1 MWEYILTKFTFP
13 FYLKSLQFFF
23 QRSPCSFLIS
33 FSSFIFCV
41 KFPTREE
48 TFGTLGC
55 LSFYSLADLCVWHL
69 RTFSGFPWS
78 MQNPKKGLFLSK
90 MVSKNNIKCSCK
102 HLPVGQHLKSSGENS
117 DSFFRPTLIS
127 DLANLM
133 SLFFFNAKLY

>member
-1 MWEYILTKFTFP
+1 MWEYIFTKFIFP
-13 FYLKSLQFFF
+13 FYLKSLQLLFFF
-23 QRSPCSFLIS
+23 QRSPCSLLIS
-33 FSSFIFCV
+33 FSSFIFCA

-102 HLPVGQHLKSSGENS
+102 HLPMGQHLKSSGGNS
-117 DSFFRPTLIS
+117 KKIQTLSS
-127 DLANLM
+127 DLIW
-133 SLFFFNAKLY
+133 